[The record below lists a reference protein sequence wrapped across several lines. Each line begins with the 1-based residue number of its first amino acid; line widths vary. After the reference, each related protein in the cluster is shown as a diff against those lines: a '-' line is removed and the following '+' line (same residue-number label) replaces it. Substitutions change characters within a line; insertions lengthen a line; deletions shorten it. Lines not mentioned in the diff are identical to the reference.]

1 MLFRSMSGDTISL
14 ADDRQDGE
22 PLLVPAMRDGRRVGP
37 AQTLA
42 QGRERVARELERL
55 PERLRGLDHAEPYPV
70 AVGDALKRLAAEVD
84 KRLASAGA
92 KS

>member
-1 MLFRSMSGDTISL
+1 MAGDTISL
-14 ADDRQDGE
+14 ATDTQEGE
-22 PLLVPAMRDGRRVGP
+22 PLLVPVMREGRRIGL

-55 PERLRGLDHAEPYPV
+55 PAPLRGLDRAEPYPV
-70 AVGDALKRLAAEVD
+70 AIGDALKRLAADVD
-84 KRLASAGA
+84 RRLAAAGE